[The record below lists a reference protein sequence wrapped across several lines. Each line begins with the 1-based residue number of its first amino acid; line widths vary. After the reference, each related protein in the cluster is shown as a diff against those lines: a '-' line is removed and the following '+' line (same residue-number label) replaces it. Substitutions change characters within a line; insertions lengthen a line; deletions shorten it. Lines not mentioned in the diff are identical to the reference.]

1 VLVVDCDEPQQIARA
16 MSRSRLSEAEVR
28 AIMAAQLSRAARLK
42 LADDVLSNDSSLEH
56 LQQQVEAL
64 HHKYLKLA
72 QHDPTMGS

>member
-1 VLVVDCDEPQQIARA
+1 VLVVDCDERQQIIRA

-42 LADDVLSNDSSLEH
+42 LADDVLSNDSSLAH

-64 HHKYLKLA
+64 HRRYLKLA
-72 QHDPTMGS
+72 QHNPAMGS